1 MKSKIIVSEFS
12 IDLYEADITL
22 IVGEDIETIQKY
34 VNEKIAKVDVSDT
47 EGCVFEHHSD
57 GRFKYYI
64 VLVRNKI
71 NHNLVAHEIYHLGI
85 SIMKGINITDEE
97 ATAWVIGYITQMIYA
112 ILSKKNLISLFQQSI
127 NTKA

>member
-1 MKSKIIVSEFS
+1 MKSKIIVSGFS

-22 IVGEDIETIQKY
+22 IIGEDIETIQKY
-34 VNEKIAKVDVSDT
+34 VNEKITKVDVSDT
-47 EGCVFEHHSD
+47 EGCVFEHHLD
-57 GRFKYYI
+57 

-71 NHNLVAHEIYHLGI
+71 NHNLVAHEIYHLGV